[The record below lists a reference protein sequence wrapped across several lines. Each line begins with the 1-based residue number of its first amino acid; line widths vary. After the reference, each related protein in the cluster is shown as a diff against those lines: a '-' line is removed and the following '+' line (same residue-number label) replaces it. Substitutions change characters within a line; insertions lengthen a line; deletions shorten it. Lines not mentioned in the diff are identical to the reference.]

1 MSSTPAIQHLTS
13 SDIRAIREGLSEIRM
28 ESQPELGSMNQADF
42 GKLIGGVHWVTVA
55 RWESGDRTPRTN
67 YLRLLL
73 RQFEVVS
80 RYRARKEQ
88 ENKGEMF

>member
-1 MSSTPAIQHLTS
+1 MSSAPTIQHLTS
-13 SDIRAIREGLSEIRM
+13 SDIRAIREGLSEIRL
-28 ESQPELGSMNQADF
+28 ESQPELGPMNQTDF
-42 GKLIGGVHWVTVA
+42 GKLLGVHWVTVA
-55 RWESGDRTPRTN
+55 RWESGDRTPRTR

-88 ENKGEMF
+88 ENKGEIL